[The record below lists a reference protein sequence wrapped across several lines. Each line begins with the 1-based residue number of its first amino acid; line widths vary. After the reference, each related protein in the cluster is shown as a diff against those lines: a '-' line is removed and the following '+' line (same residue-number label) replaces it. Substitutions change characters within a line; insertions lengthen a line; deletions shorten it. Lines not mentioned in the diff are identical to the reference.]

1 MVDISLYILPLL
13 FIAIFIYAK
22 TQKVNAYTSFVTG
35 AKQSINL
42 IFDIFPYILAI
53 LMMVALMRISGLAN
67 LIATGVSPIFNLI
80 GIPKELAELVLLKP
94 FTGSGSLALLNDIY
108 AHYGAD
114 SYIGRCASVIIS
126 SSETI
131 FYIST
136 LYFSQT
142 QVKRLLYAIPAAL
155 IACLAGA
162 VFSCLLCRIM

>member
-1 MVDISLYILPLL
+1 MSLYILPLL
-13 FIAIFIYAK
+13 FIGTFIYAQIK
-22 TQKVNAYTSFVTG
+22 NVNAYKSFVGG
-35 AKQSINL
+35 AKQSFNL

-53 LMMVALMRISGLAN
+53 ILMVGLMRASGLAD
-67 LIATGVSPIFNLI
+67 LLAGAVSPVFSLI

-108 AHYGAD
+108 THYGVD

-126 SSETI
+126 SSETV

-142 QVKRLLYAIPAAL
+142 KVKKLLYAIPAAL
-155 IACLAGA
+155 IACLMGA
-162 VFSCLLCRIM
+162 VLSCLLCRIM